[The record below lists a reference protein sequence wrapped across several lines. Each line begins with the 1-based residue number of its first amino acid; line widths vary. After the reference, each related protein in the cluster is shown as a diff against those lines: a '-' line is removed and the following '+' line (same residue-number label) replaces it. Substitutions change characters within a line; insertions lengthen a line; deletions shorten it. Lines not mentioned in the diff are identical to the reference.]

1 MARRTRS
8 QRVVRPTVTLPLSRA
23 GEWARVHVPR
33 DCVEYL
39 VDDDSTAYWLHLAML
54 GNPRSSARTIN
65 DETYSL
71 SRALLRWVTP
81 GGLSYAIADL
91 NVVPRD
97 IRNDFDVLAQFDQA
111 AVVRRRDRSA
121 CP

>member
-1 MARRTRS
+1 
-8 QRVVRPTVTLPLSRA
+8 VRPTVTEPLERA
-23 GEWARVHVPR
+23 GEWAQAHVPR

-54 GNPRSSARTIN
+54 GNPRSSARTI
-65 DETYSL
+65 DDDTYDL
-71 SRALLRWVTP
+71 RRALLRWVTP
-81 GGLSYAIADL
+81 GGLSYGIADL

-97 IRNDFDVLAQFDQA
+97 VRNDFDVIAQFDQA